1 MKKSLLICLLV
12 VVLCASMLFAACAPA
27 LEAETLE
34 AMKEMLYQMYK
45 EGNPANT
52 YEVVGIVTGKGEKA
66 NVQWSVSVTSGDQNA
81 VKVGSYDEESK
92 KVTIEVDPEP
102 AADVAYTLTAT
113 LVNEKGKAYEI
124 DGQPVSISFERSLKA
139 FKVNTYAEY
148 LAACQANN
156 GAGSDEQIR
165 IKGYVIGVVCMESSS
180 KGSLYIQDAE
190 GHGYYAYAPVDAT
203 KDCETTEQLRA
214 KWPIGTE
221 VYVTGTVTTYNG
233 QYEFN
238 KNCEVRATGKTATAE
253 QIPYVD
259 ATAAFA
265 AATSNEDTA
274 LAEYQNRRVTLKDA
288 IITRVDITLKDGKYD
303 KVYYYFTLPG
313 SEVEF
318 NVYYTIYFIDEATM
332 LDLHEKLVV
341 GKKVDLTG
349 VISVYS
355 KDFQVYPDSANS
367 VSNVRDVTYTDAE
380 KIAAAKK
387 NLSVVDTAVEGD
399 VIELPATGA
408 LETTITWALDGEYT
422 NVTLADGKL
431 TVNEQIADTVVVKLV
446 ATIASGSAS
455 ENVTFEVTVP
465 AARTSFIKA
474 ALNAGAALADG
485 STTEQSYMIIG
496 TLSEIDSEYSEQYKN
511 VSFYVQDAEGNKIL
525 VYRYNL
531 EDAATVKVG
540 DFIAFAAPIKN
551 YKGTIEAV
559 ATFEALDITTLADAA
574 AAGLAGTGEAGTQ
587 VYGYVKSIDSAY
599 SAQYGNITVTI
610 SDGTNDFYI
619 YRLKGGEDIMVGD
632 YLLITGTPSQY
643 KNAAQMAQG
652 ATYVKSPIHVATPVE
667 PAEKVTTIEAALS
680 AAVGTPAELTGTVV
694 RYNSADYKDSYY
706 IKDEAGKEILVYR
719 ANAEANIGDV
729 IKVVGTIGAYN
740 GVNQIAQGSTVT
752 VITPA
757 GGNTPAHECESK
769 CPTCGKCLDED
780 CTEAACAEKCE
791 GHEPVVAETTYTLEV
806 PAKGASWTE
815 DTLINDI
822 FYVSNKVKTESVKI
836 DGATCDGL
844 TFSSQFSLTAGKVQ
858 VNDGVWSN
866 SIFFTVPAGQQAKV
880 VLYAAQKADKTT
892 SLKVMN
898 AAGETV
904 AVSNL
909 LIDGASA
916 DAFNTLPTTAVSKY
930 EFTLAEGTYHIGGA
944 GGGAYVYGMKVTLS
958 AAQAEEPAAVVING
972 QNYSEAQ
979 AEEALLALKAGDVVV
994 INTNGTIAKEYTF
1007 VAANYTIGEGA
1018 QLAINANAVAPAGAK
1033 LAVSAGSKIVV
1044 GAGATIDLSA
1054 LTQEDFSTSTE
1065 ARLVIAADAKVIMPA
1080 YTEQLWNDKYLN
1092 AVIVAMV
1099 ADSEVGA
1106 QLVLG
1111 ETTLTKTASGWEAE
1125 SESGSSI
1132 ADVLA
1137 GKEGDAVKFEGTVSE
1152 IYQAW
1157 DSYYKNMSFY
1167 VTDGTNRVLV
1177 FRAGTQVGVGDY
1189 VSVDGKVTMYQEKP
1203 QIAQGATVVIK
1214 AVHECNEFTPA
1225 DCLNAAACTVCGK
1238 VNGEALGH
1246 TEANAEGKCDRCG
1259 ASVGAAAGQQFT
1271 ATKTMKELIT
1281 ALGWTS
1287 STTKQSFTLDDN
1299 VSVKINGGSNTGKA
1313 YNGDHIRVYATDSP
1327 AGTITIS
1334 VPAGYELVS
1343 VKIST
1348 QTGTYAYLQVAGND
1362 ATDLS
1367 NTVVSVSGQSV
1378 VFNSVKNGSDGKQVR
1393 VTAIEVVY
1401 VAVAE

>member
-45 EGNPANT
+45 DGNPANT
-52 YEVVGIVTGKGEKA
+52 YEVVGLVAAKGEKA

-259 ATAAFA
+259 ATSAFA

-288 IITRVDITLKDGKYD
+288 IITRVDITLKDGKFD
-303 KVYYYFTLPG
+303 KVYYFFTLPG

-465 AARTSFIKA
+465 AARTSFVKA

-531 EDAATVKVG
+531 ADAATVKVG

-652 ATYVKSPIHVATPVE
+652 ATYVKSPIHVVTA

-694 RYNSADYKDSYY
+694 RYNSADFKDSYY

-757 GGNTPAHECESK
+757 GGGDTPAHECESV
-769 CPTCGKCLDED
+769 CPTCGKCLDKD

-791 GHEPVVAETTYTLEV
+791 GH
-806 PAKGASWTE
+806 
-815 DTLINDI
+815 
-822 FYVSNKVKTESVKI
+822 
-836 DGATCDGL
+836 
-844 TFSSQFSLTAGKVQ
+844 
-858 VNDGVWSN
+858 
-866 SIFFTVPAGQQAKV
+866 
-880 VLYAAQKADKTT
+880 
-892 SLKVMN
+892 
-898 AAGETV
+898 
-904 AVSNL
+904 
-909 LIDGASA
+909 
-916 DAFNTLPTTAVSKY
+916 
-930 EFTLAEGTYHIGGA
+930 
-944 GGGAYVYGMKVTLS
+944 
-958 AAQAEEPAAVVING
+958 
-972 QNYSEAQ
+972 
-979 AEEALLALKAGDVVV
+979 
-994 INTNGTIAKEYTF
+994 
-1007 VAANYTIGEGA
+1007 
-1018 QLAINANAVAPAGAK
+1018 
-1033 LAVSAGSKIVV
+1033 
-1044 GAGATIDLSA
+1044 
-1054 LTQEDFSTSTE
+1054 
-1065 ARLVIAADAKVIMPA
+1065 
-1080 YTEQLWNDKYLN
+1080 
-1092 AVIVAMV
+1092 
-1099 ADSEVGA
+1099 
-1106 QLVLG
+1106 
-1111 ETTLTKTASGWEAE
+1111 
-1125 SESGSSI
+1125 
-1132 ADVLA
+1132 
-1137 GKEGDAVKFEGTVSE
+1137 
-1152 IYQAW
+1152 
-1157 DSYYKNMSFY
+1157 
-1167 VTDGTNRVLV
+1167 
-1177 FRAGTQVGVGDY
+1177 
-1189 VSVDGKVTMYQEKP
+1189 
-1203 QIAQGATVVIK
+1203 
-1214 AVHECNEFTPA
+1214 
-1225 DCLNAAACTVCGK
+1225 
-1238 VNGEALGH
+1238 
-1246 TEANAEGKCDRCG
+1246 
-1259 ASVGAAAGQQFT
+1259 
-1271 ATKTMKELIT
+1271 
-1281 ALGWTS
+1281 
-1287 STTKQSFTLDDN
+1287 
-1299 VSVKINGGSNTGKA
+1299 
-1313 YNGDHIRVYATDSP
+1313 
-1327 AGTITIS
+1327 
-1334 VPAGYELVS
+1334 
-1343 VKIST
+1343 
-1348 QTGTYAYLQVAGND
+1348 
-1362 ATDLS
+1362 
-1367 NTVVSVSGQSV
+1367 
-1378 VFNSVKNGSDGKQVR
+1378 
-1393 VTAIEVVY
+1393 
-1401 VAVAE
+1401 

>member
-12 VVLCASMLFAACAPA
+12 VVLCASMLFAACAPS

-45 EGNPANT
+45 DGNPANT
-52 YEVVGIVTGKGEKA
+52 YEVVGLVAAKGEKA
-66 NVQWSVSVTSGDQNA
+66 NVQWSVSVTSGDKNA

-102 AADVAYTLTAT
+102 AADVTYTLTAT
-113 LVNEKGKAYEI
+113 LASEKGKVYEI
-124 DGQPVSISFERSLKA
+124 DGQPASISFERSLKA

-156 GAGSDEQIR
+156 GAGSEEQIR

-238 KNCEVRATGKTATAE
+238 KNCEVRATGKTATAD

-259 ATAAFA
+259 ATSAFA

-332 LDLHEKLVV
+332 LDLHDKLVV

-380 KIAAAKK
+380 KIEAAKK

-474 ALNAGAALADG
+474 ALNAGAALDDG

-610 SDGTNDFYI
+610 SDGTDDFYI

-652 ATYVKSPIHVATPVE
+652 ATYVKSPIHVATA

-680 AAVGTPAELTGTVV
+680 AAVGTPAELTGTVD
-694 RYNSADYKDSYY
+694 RYNSADFKDSYY

-719 ANAEANIGDV
+719 ANSEANIGDV

-757 GGNTPAHECESK
+757 GGSTPAHECESK
-769 CPTCGKCLDED
+769 CPTCGKCLDKD
-780 CTEAACAEKCE
+780 CTEAACADKCE

-904 AVSNL
+904 AVANL

-958 AAQAEEPAAVVING
+958 AAQAEGPAAVVING
-972 QNYSEAQ
+972 VNYSEAQ
-979 AEEALLALKAGDVVV
+979 AEEALLAIKADDVVV

-1080 YTEQLWNDKYLN
+1080 YTEDLWNDKYLN

-1125 SESGSSI
+1125 APAFDGVTTI
-1132 ADVLA
+1132 ADALNAEDGVAVQLTGRVTEYYNGYKSNFYIQDEDGNSILVYYSTA
-1137 GKEGDAVKFEGTVSE
+1137 DANIGDIV
-1152 IYQAW
+1152 
-1157 DSYYKNMSFY
+1157 
-1167 VTDGTNRVLV
+1167 
-1177 FRAGTQVGVGDY
+1177 
-1189 VSVDGKVTMYQEKP
+1189 
-1203 QIAQGATVVIK
+1203 TVVGTLGSYNGTKQIQK
-1214 AVHECNEFTPA
+1214 GSTFTVVEA
-1225 DCLNAAACTVCGK
+1225 HVCSTYTDATCLEAAQCTVCGK
-1238 VNGEALGH
+1238 ANGEALGH

-1259 ASVGAAAGQQFT
+1259 AVLNASGKVATFTFGANSTAAHVDGNDLGTSKTYTDGAYSLVLTGMSKVYGPAYDAKGNSAIKLGTSSKTGAFSFTVPDDVTSVVIYVAQYKANTTKITVNGT
-1271 ATKTMKELIT
+1271 AYTISTASNNGEYTAITVDTTTTKTVT
-1281 ALGWTS
+1281 
-1287 STTKQSFTLDDN
+1287 F
-1299 VSVKINGGSNTGKA
+1299 
-1313 YNGDHIRVYATDSP
+1313 AT
-1327 AGTITIS
+1327 
-1334 VPAGYELVS
+1334 
-1343 VKIST
+1343 
-1348 QTGTYAYLQVAGND
+1348 
-1362 ATDLS
+1362 
-1367 NTVVSVSGQSV
+1367 VSG
-1378 VFNSVKNGSDGKQVR
+1378 GVR
-1393 VTAIEVVY
+1393 CMIDAIEY
-1401 VAVAE
+1401 IAE